1 MEVKKAF
8 EEASASLKGD
18 RRRVYRVFDALFH
31 LDQKAVLLYPEKNL
45 TDSEISELRRVIG
58 DMASGKPMAYALK
71 QEYFYGE
78 KFYVDERV
86 LIPRYDTERS
96 VDCIKAL
103 APNATRILEIGTG
116 SGCVA
121 ITLSRLFPESQVHA
135 VDIFSDALEVAKLN
149 AKNHGVENVCFI
161 QSDLFTHVRGTYDI
175 IYSNPPYITAEEMKD
190 LDKSVADYE
199 PEGALYGGEDGL
211 DFYRKITAEAPKY
224 LNRGGCLVFEIG
236 AKQKKDV
243 EKLLHEHHFSA
254 IGCEKDFNGLDRV
267 VYGRIENV

>member
-1 MEVKKAF
+1 MEVKDAF
-8 EEASASLKGD
+8 EEACIALEGD
-18 RRRVYRVFDALFH
+18 RRRAYLVFDALFQV
-31 LDQKAVLLYPEKNL
+31 DQKALLLYPEKNL
-45 TDSEISELRRVIG
+45 TDSEIAEMRRVIG

-103 APNATRILEIGTG
+103 APKAESILEIGTG

-121 ITLSRLFPESQVHA
+121 ITLARLFPESQVHA
-135 VDIFSDALEVAKLN
+135 VDISSNALDVAVLN

-161 QSDLFTHVRGTYDI
+161 ESDLFTQIRGTYDI
-175 IYSNPPYITAEEMKD
+175 IYSNPPYITAEEMD
-190 LDKSVADYE
+190 HLDRSVADYE
-199 PEGALYGGEDGL
+199 PEGALYGGVDGL

-224 LNRGGCLVFEIG
+224 LNRGGYLVFEIG
-236 AKQKKDV
+236 AKQREDV
-243 EKLLHEHHFSA
+243 EKLLHEHHFST

>member
-8 EEASASLKGD
+8 EEASASLEGD
-18 RRRVYRVFDALFH
+18 RRRVYQVFDVLFQ
-31 LDQKAVLLYPEKNL
+31 LDQKALLLNPEKNL
-45 TDSEISELRRVIG
+45 NQTEVSELRRVIG

-103 APNATRILEIGTG
+103 APNAERILEIGTG

-121 ITLSRLFPESQVHA
+121 ITLARLFPESQVHA
-135 VDIFSDALEVAKLN
+135 VDISADALDVAKLN
-149 AKNHGVENVCFI
+149 ANNHGVENVCFI
-161 QSDLFTHVRGTYDI
+161 ESDLFTKVRGTYDI
-175 IYSNPPYITAEEMKD
+175 IYSNPPYITAEEIEG

-199 PEGALYGGEDGL
+199 PEVALNGGEDGL

-224 LNRGGCLVFEIG
+224 LNRGGYLVFEIG

>member
-8 EEASASLKGD
+8 EEASAALEGD
-18 RRRVYRVFDALFH
+18 RRRVYLVFDALFQ
-31 LDQKAVLLYPEKNL
+31 LDQKALLLYPEKNL
-45 TDSEISELRRVIG
+45 TDSEIAELRRVIG
-58 DMASGKPMAYALK
+58 DMASGMPMAYALK

-103 APNATRILEIGTG
+103 APKAKHILEIGTG

-121 ITLSRLFPESQVHA
+121 ITLARLYPESQVHA
-135 VDIFSDALEVAKLN
+135 VDISADALDVAALN

-161 QSDLFTHVRGTYDI
+161 ESDLFTQVRGTYDI
-175 IYSNPPYITAEEMKD
+175 IYSNPPYITAEEMKA

-199 PEGALYGGEDGL
+199 PERALYGGADGL
-211 DFYRKITAEAPKY
+211 DFYRKIAAEAPKY
-224 LNRGGCLVFEIG
+224 LNRGGYLVFEIG
-236 AKQKKDV
+236 AKQREDV
-243 EKLLHEHHFSA
+243 EKLLREHRFSA

>member
-8 EEASASLKGD
+8 EEASTALERD
-18 RRRVYRVFDALFH
+18 RRRVYQVFEALFH
-31 LDQKAVLLYPEKNL
+31 LDQKALLLYPEKNL

-103 APNATRILEIGTG
+103 APNAEGIIEIGTG

-121 ITLSRLFPESQVHA
+121 ITLARLFPESQVHA
-135 VDIFSDALEVAKLN
+135 VDISSDALDVAKFN

-161 QSDLFTHVRGTYDI
+161 ESDLFTQVRGTYDI
-175 IYSNPPYITAEEMKD
+175 IYSNPPYITAEEMEG

-199 PEGALYGGEDGL
+199 PKGALYGGEDGL

-224 LNRGGCLVFEIG
+224 LNRGGYLVFEIG

-254 IGCEKDFNGLDRV
+254 IGCEKDFSGLDRV

>member
-18 RRRVYRVFDALFH
+18 RRRVYRVFEVLFH
-31 LDQKAVLLYPEKNL
+31 LDQKALLLYPEKNL
-45 TDSEISELRRVIG
+45 TDSEIAELRRVIG

-103 APNATRILEIGTG
+103 APNAEDILEIGTG

-121 ITLSRLFPESQVHA
+121 ITLARLFPESQVHA
-135 VDIFSDALEVAKLN
+135 VDISSDALDVAKFN
-149 AKNHGVENVCFI
+149 AKNHGVKNLCFI
-161 QSDLFTHVRGTYDI
+161 ESDLFTQVRGTYDI
-175 IYSNPPYITAEEMKD
+175 IYSNPPYITAEEMEN

-199 PEGALYGGEDGL
+199 PEGAFYGGEDGL

-224 LNRGGCLVFEIG
+224 LNRGGYLVFEIG

-243 EKLLHEHHFSA
+243 EELLHEHHFSA
-254 IGCEKDFNGLDRV
+254 IGCEKDFSGLDRV

>member
-1 MEVKKAF
+1 MEVKEAF
-8 EEASASLKGD
+8 EEACMALKGD

-31 LDQKAVLLYPEKNL
+31 LDQKALLLYPEKNL
-45 TDSEISELRRVIG
+45 NQTEVSELRRVIG
-58 DMASGKPMAYALK
+58 DMVKGKPMAYALK

-103 APNATRILEIGTG
+103 APNVESILEIGTG

-121 ITLSRLFPESQVHA
+121 LTLARLFPESQVHA
-135 VDIFSDALEVAKLN
+135 VDISSDALDVAKFN

-161 QSDLFTHVRGTYDI
+161 KSDLFTQVRGTYDI
-175 IYSNPPYITAEEMKD
+175 IYSNPPYITAEEIEG

-199 PEGALYGGEDGL
+199 PEVALNGGEDGL

-224 LNRGGCLVFEIG
+224 LNRGGYLVFEIG

>member
-8 EEASASLKGD
+8 EEASAALEGD
-18 RRRVYRVFDALFH
+18 RRLVYLVFDALFQ
-31 LDQKAVLLYPEKNL
+31 LDQKALLLYPEKNL
-45 TDSEISELRRVIG
+45 TDSEIAKLRRVIG
-58 DMASGKPMAYALK
+58 GMASGKPMAYALK

-96 VDCIKAL
+96 IDCIKAL
-103 APNATRILEIGTG
+103 APNAAGILEIGTG

-121 ITLSRLFPESQVHA
+121 ITLARLFPESQVHA
-135 VDIFSDALEVAKLN
+135 VDISSDALDVAVLN

-161 QSDLFTHVRGTYDI
+161 KSDLFTQVRGTYDI
-175 IYSNPPYITAEEMKD
+175 IYSNPPYITAEEMEG

-199 PEGALYGGEDGL
+199 PKGALYGGEDGL

-224 LNRGGCLVFEIG
+224 LNRGGYLVFEIG

-254 IGCEKDFNGLDRV
+254 IGCEKDFSGLDRV

>member
-8 EEASASLKGD
+8 EEASAALEGD
-18 RRRVYRVFDALFH
+18 RRRVYLVFDALFQ
-31 LDQKAVLLYPEKNL
+31 LDQKALLLYPENNL
-45 TDSEISELRRVIG
+45 TDSEIAELRRIIG

-96 VDCIKAL
+96 IDCIRKL
-103 APNATRILEIGTG
+103 APKAERILEIGTG

-121 ITLSRLFPESQVHA
+121 VTLARLYPEAQVRA
-135 VDIFSDALEVAKLN
+135 ADISANALDVAKLN

-161 QSDLFTHVRGTYDI
+161 ESDLFTKVRGTFDI
-175 IYSNPPYITAEEMKD
+175 IYSNPPYITAEEMEA
-190 LDKSVADYE
+190 LDKSVANYE
-199 PEGALYGGEDGL
+199 PEGALYGGADGL

-224 LNRGGCLVFEIG
+224 LNRGGYLVFEIG
-236 AKQKKDV
+236 AKQREDV

-254 IGCEKDFNGLDRV
+254 IGCEKDFSGLDRV

>member
-8 EEASASLKGD
+8 EEASVVLEGD
-18 RRRVYRVFDALFH
+18 RRRAYLVFDALFQ
-31 LDQKAVLLYPEKNL
+31 LDQKALLLYPEKNL
-45 TDSEISELRRVIG
+45 TDSEIAELRRVIG
-58 DMASGKPMAYALK
+58 EMASGMPMAYALK

-103 APNATRILEIGTG
+103 APNAKHILEIGTG

-121 ITLSRLFPESQVHA
+121 ITLARLYTESQVYA
-135 VDIFSDALEVAKLN
+135 VDISTDALDVAVLN
-149 AKNHGVENVCFI
+149 AKSHGVENVCFI
-161 QSDLFTHVRGTYDI
+161 ESDLFTQVRGTYDI
-175 IYSNPPYITAEEMKD
+175 IYSNPPYITAEEMEN

-224 LNRGGCLVFEIG
+224 LNRGGYLVFEIG

-254 IGCEKDFNGLDRV
+254 IGCEKDFSGLDRV